1 MVAVLCT
8 VAREGL
14 APRPRKV
21 HRKAASRSAVNP
33 QCSGERFGNILE
45 DVMRKTITALVAT
58 ASIGAAGLAAPKPA
72 EARCLGCWIGAGIA
86 AAVIGGAFASRAY
99 GYGYGY
105 GYPAYSYG
113 YGYPAYS
120 YGYGYPAYSYG
131 YGYPAYGY
139 ARYSYAPVYY
149 APRRYYA
156 RRYYRY

>member
-1 MVAVLCT
+1 MQ
-8 VAREGL
+8 VARVRIGAEAAKGPPEGCVSIG
-14 APRPRKV
+14 RQ
-21 HRKAASRSAVNP
+21 SAVF
-33 QCSGERFGNILE
+33 RRTVRNILE

-58 ASIGAAGLAAPKPA
+58 ASVAAAGLAAPKPA

-139 ARYSYAPVYY
+139 AGYGYAPAYY